1 MPAKAFL
8 DTNILLYAISDDP
21 AEAVKRTQARA
32 LMSGASGVDWG
43 LSIQVLQEFYV
54 NATAVKR
61 GHAKAE
67 LNADQALAAIERF
80 LSYPAIAITETLL
93 RDAIRLK
100 KRYKISYWDAA
111 IVAAA
116 LELGA
121 TTIYSEDL
129 THGQSYDDAIVVNP
143 FRVKKS

>member
-1 MPAKAFL
+1 MTATAFL

-32 LMSGASGVDWG
+32 LLSSASGVEWG

-54 NATAVKR
+54 NATAAKR
-61 GHAKAE
+61 GQAKPELSAE
-67 LNADQALAAIERF
+67 HALAAIERF
-80 LSYPAIAITETLL
+80 LSYPVIPVTETLL
-93 RDAIRLK
+93 REAIRIK
-100 KRYKISYWDAA
+100 QRYKISYWDAA

-129 THGQSYDDAIVVNP
+129 THGQSYDGAVVVNP
-143 FRVKKS
+143 FRAK

>member
-1 MPAKAFL
+1 MTATAFL

-32 LMSGASGVDWG
+32 LLSSASGVDWG

-54 NATAVKR
+54 NATAAKR
-61 GHAKAE
+61 GQAKPELSAE
-67 LNADQALAAIERF
+67 RALAAIERF
-80 LSYPAIAITETLL
+80 LSYPVIPVTETLL
-93 RDAIRLK
+93 REAIRIK
-100 KRYKISYWDAA
+100 QRYKISYWDAA

-129 THGQSYDDAIVVNP
+129 THGQSYDGAVVVNP
-143 FRVKKS
+143 FRAK

>member
-1 MPAKAFL
+1 MTATAFL

-32 LMSGASGVDWG
+32 LLSSASGVEWG

-54 NATAVKR
+54 NATAAKR
-61 GHAKAE
+61 GQAKAE
-67 LNADQALAAIERF
+67 LSAEHALAAIERF
-80 LSYPAIAITETLL
+80 LSYPVIPVTETLL
-93 RDAIRLK
+93 REAIRIK
-100 KRYKISYWDAA
+100 QRYKISYWDAA

-129 THGQSYDDAIVVNP
+129 THGQSYDGAVVVNP
-143 FRVKKS
+143 FRAK